1 MELRRILM
9 GTGCCCG
16 ETVKYYLLE
25 DAAGSIAEQYGI
37 SLECGKERATLP
49 GITVSQS
56 RILSLLDTLISGSV
70 TPVALRDVV
79 EDWLLL

>member
-1 MELRRILM
+1 MGLRRILM

-37 SLECGKERATLP
+37 SLECGKDEVTLP
-49 GITVSQS
+49 GITVSQP
-56 RILSLLDTLISGSV
+56 RILALLDALISGCV

>member
-1 MELRRILM
+1 MRRILM
-9 GTGCCCG
+9 GTGCCLG

-25 DAAGSIAEQYGI
+25 DAAGSIAKQYGI
-37 SLECGKERATLP
+37 SLECGNEQASLP

-56 RILSLLDTLISGSV
+56 RILALLDTLISGSV
-70 TPVALRDVV
+70 TPVSLRDVV

>member
-1 MELRRILM
+1 M

-37 SLECGKERATLP
+37 SLECGKEQATLP

-70 TPVALRDVV
+70 TPVTLQDVV

>member
-1 MELRRILM
+1 MRKILM
-9 GTGCCCG
+9 GTSCCQG

-25 DAAGSIAEQYGI
+25 DTAGSIAQQYGI
-37 SLECGKERATLP
+37 SLECGSEQASLP

-56 RILSLLDTLISGSV
+56 RILALLDTLMSGSV
-70 TPVALRDVV
+70 TPVSLQDVV

>member
-37 SLECGKERATLP
+37 SLECGKEQATLP

-70 TPVALRDVV
+70 TPVTLQDVV

>member
-1 MELRRILM
+1 MRRILM
-9 GTGCCCG
+9 GTSCCHG

-25 DAAGSIAEQYGI
+25 DAAGSIAQQYGVF
-37 SLECGKERATLP
+37 LECGSEQVSLP

-56 RILSLLDTLISGSV
+56 RILALLDTLMSGSV
-70 TPVALRDVV
+70 TPVSLRDVV